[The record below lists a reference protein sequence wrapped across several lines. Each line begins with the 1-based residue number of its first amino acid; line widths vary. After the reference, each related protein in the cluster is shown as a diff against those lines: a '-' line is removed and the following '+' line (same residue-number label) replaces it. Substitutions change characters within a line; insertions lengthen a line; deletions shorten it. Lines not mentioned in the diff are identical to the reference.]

1 MLDHFDALGMLAI
14 SELHYLR
21 MEAMD
26 IFERC
31 LTEGKPDSLIAFV
44 EKQILHDPPRIELL
58 QELCD
63 DLHQRLLSLREYHFD
78 VRDRVIRSLRSDFQ
92 VDLSQYPPVGSLQ
105 HYHLLSADQLI
116 QFVVH
121 QNTRILPEDL
131 HLLRKVFE
139 ASLDMARQLHH
150 DVTMTEELFLFV
162 MEWSEGLSVVELR
175 SAWLNEWEQNLVTV
189 VH

>member
-1 MLDHFDALGMLAI
+1 
-14 SELHYLR
+14 
-21 MEAMD
+21 
-26 IFERC
+26 
-31 LTEGKPDSLIAFV
+31 
-44 EKQILHDPPRIELL
+44 
-58 QELCD
+58 
-63 DLHQRLLSLREYHFD
+63 
-78 VRDRVIRSLRSDFQ
+78 
-92 VDLSQYPPVGSLQ
+92 
-105 HYHLLSADQLI
+105 LLSADQLI